1 MSPKL
6 HSSLTRAIY
15 LIGRCI
21 NAQKEE
27 YIFLCLAASMAM
39 QLSPGQW
46 DVIAEA
52 PS

>member
-1 MSPKL
+1 MSPNI
-6 HSSLTRAIY
+6 HSSLTRVIY
-15 LIGRCI
+15 LISGCI